1 MPLRLGARIRG
12 ELGGAMFYG
21 RFQSRSASISD
32 AIYLEIIATLYG
44 TTVPILVAGICQAIV
59 GAISVRES
67 GDAFTAVLTVL
78 GVVVTIARMID
89 VSAFRRQ
96 TRRTPLLDRA
106 EAIGWEQRYAVGSV
120 VMAFILGLF
129 AARSLF
135 VADAI
140 CLVMAI
146 GIAFG
151 FCAGIVARLSLL
163 PALAILDFIVVG
175 LPPIAAALIKQWDV
189 AHVVLALMFLV
200 FIVAGVEMVRLSYT
214 AMMNQMMLKQTFEQL
229 ARIDP
234 MTGLLNRSVL
244 ATDFAQVVAES
255 GSAMVA
261 VHAIDLDH
269 FKAANDRYGHPV
281 GDTLLKQ
288 VASRLKSLAGPAD
301 LIVRMGGDEFILV
314 QNSVPSRSD
323 AELTAQRIF
332 EAIGAPY
339 HVDGHEIRIGV
350 SIGIALSPEHGRTVE
365 VLLSR
370 SDAALYGAKERR
382 GGYVFASEATA
393 MEERRPRAA

>member
-1 MPLRLGARIRG
+1 
-12 ELGGAMFYG
+12 MFFG

-32 AIYLEIIATLYG
+32 AIYLQIIGTLYG

-67 GDAFTAVLTVL
+67 GDTLTAVLTVL
-78 GVVVTIARMID
+78 GVVVAIARMID

-96 TRRTPLLDRA
+96 TRRTPLSDRA
-106 EAIGWEQRYAVGSV
+106 EAMRWERRYAVGTV
-120 VMAFILGLF
+120 VTAFILGLF

-146 GIAFG
+146 GIGFG

-163 PALAILDFIVVG
+163 PALAILDFIVIG
-175 LPPIAAALIKQWDV
+175 LPVIAAALIKQWDV
-189 AHVVLALMFLV
+189 AHVALALMFLV
-200 FIVAGVEMVRLSYT
+200 FIVVGVEMVRLSYA
-214 AMMNQMMLKQTFEQL
+214 AMMNQMTLKQTFEKL

-244 ATDFAQVVAES
+244 TTDFARLVAQS
-255 GSAMVA
+255 GSATVA

-281 GDTLLKQ
+281 GDALLKQ
-288 VASRLKSLAGPAD
+288 VASRLKSLSSPAD

-314 QNSVPSRSD
+314 QVSAASRSD
-323 AELTAQRIF
+323 AESTAQRIF

-339 HVDGHEIRIGV
+339 HVDGHEIRIGA
-350 SIGIALSPEHGRTVE
+350 SIGIAVSPEHGRTVE
-365 VLLSR
+365 ALLSR
-370 SDAALYGAKERR
+370 SDAALYRAKERR
-382 GGYVFASEATA
+382 GGYVFASEAAAT
-393 MEERRPRAA
+393 EECRPRAA

>member
-1 MPLRLGARIRG
+1 
-12 ELGGAMFYG
+12 MFFG
-21 RFQSRSASISD
+21 RFQSRSASVSD

-44 TTVPILVAGICQAIV
+44 TSVPILVAGICQAIV

-89 VSAFRRQ
+89 VSALRRQ

-106 EAIGWEQRYAVGSV
+106 EAIGWERRYAVGTV

-140 CLVMAI
+140 CLVMAVGI
-146 GIAFG
+146 GFG

-163 PALAILDFIVVG
+163 PGLAILDFIAVG

-189 AHVVLALMFLV
+189 AHVALALMILV

-214 AMMNQMMLKQTFEQL
+214 AMMNQMTLKQTFEQL

-234 MTGLLNRSVL
+234 MTGLLNRSAL
-244 ATDFAQVVAES
+244 ATDFAHVVAES

-281 GDTLLKQ
+281 GDALLKQ
-288 VASRLKSLAGPAD
+288 VASRLKPLAGPDD

-314 QNSVPSRSD
+314 QSSVPSRSD
-323 AELTAQRIF
+323 AEATAQRIF

-339 HVDGHEIRIGV
+339 NVDGHEIRIGA

-365 VLLSR
+365 ALLSR
-370 SDAALYGAKERR
+370 SDAALYKAKERR
-382 GGYVFASEATA
+382 GGYVFAGEAAAT
-393 MEERRPRAA
+393 EERRSRAA

>member
-1 MPLRLGARIRG
+1 
-12 ELGGAMFYG
+12 MFFG

-106 EAIGWEQRYAVGSV
+106 EAIGWERRYAVGTV

-140 CLVMAI
+140 CLVMAV

-214 AMMNQMMLKQTFEQL
+214 AMMNQMTLKQTFEQL

-281 GDTLLKQ
+281 GDALLKQ

-314 QNSVPSRSD
+314 QSSVPSRSD
-323 AELTAQRIF
+323 AESTAQRIF

-339 HVDGHEIRIGV
+339 HVDGHEIRIGA

-365 VLLSR
+365 ALLSR

-382 GGYVFASEATA
+382 GGYVFASEAAA

>member
-1 MPLRLGARIRG
+1 
-12 ELGGAMFYG
+12 MFFG
-21 RFQSRSASISD
+21 RFQSRSASVSD

-44 TTVPILVAGICQAIV
+44 TSVPILVAGICQAIV

-67 GDAFTAVLTVL
+67 GDTFTAVLTVL

-106 EAIGWEQRYAVGSV
+106 EAIGWERRYAVGTV
-120 VMAFILGLF
+120 IMAFILGLF

-146 GIAFG
+146 GISFG

-189 AHVVLALMFLV
+189 AHVALALMFLV

-214 AMMNQMMLKQTFEQL
+214 AMMNQMTLKQTFEQL

-281 GDTLLKQ
+281 GDALLKQ

-314 QNSVPSRSD
+314 QSSVPSRSD
-323 AELTAQRIF
+323 AESTAQRIF

-339 HVDGHEIRIGV
+339 HVDGHEIRIGA

-365 VLLSR
+365 ALLSR

-382 GGYVFASEATA
+382 GGYVFASEAAA

>member
-1 MPLRLGARIRG
+1 
-12 ELGGAMFYG
+12 MFFG

-106 EAIGWEQRYAVGSV
+106 EAIGWERRYAVGTV

-140 CLVMAI
+140 CLVMAV

-214 AMMNQMMLKQTFEQL
+214 AMMNQMTLKQTFEQL

-281 GDTLLKQ
+281 GDALLKQ

-314 QNSVPSRSD
+314 QSSVPSRSD
-323 AELTAQRIF
+323 AESTAQRIF

-339 HVDGHEIRIGV
+339 HVDGHEIRIGA
-350 SIGIALSPEHGRTVE
+350 SIGIALSPEPGRTVE
-365 VLLSR
+365 ALLSR

-382 GGYVFASEATA
+382 GGYVFASEAAA

>member
-1 MPLRLGARIRG
+1 
-12 ELGGAMFYG
+12 MFFG
-21 RFQSRSASISD
+21 RFQSRSTSISD

-106 EAIGWEQRYAVGSV
+106 EAIGWERRYAVGTV

-140 CLVMAI
+140 CLVMAV

-214 AMMNQMMLKQTFEQL
+214 AMMNQMTLKQTFEQL

-281 GDTLLKQ
+281 GDALLKQ

-314 QNSVPSRSD
+314 QSSVPSRSD
-323 AELTAQRIF
+323 AESTAQRIF

-339 HVDGHEIRIGV
+339 HVDGHEIRIGA

-365 VLLSR
+365 ALLSR

-382 GGYVFASEATA
+382 GGYVFASEAAA

>member
-1 MPLRLGARIRG
+1 
-12 ELGGAMFYG
+12 MFFG

-89 VSAFRRQ
+89 LSAFRRQ

-106 EAIGWEQRYAVGSV
+106 EAIGWERRYAVGTV

-140 CLVMAI
+140 CLVMAV

-214 AMMNQMMLKQTFEQL
+214 AMMNQMTLKQTFEQL

-281 GDTLLKQ
+281 GDALLKQ

-314 QNSVPSRSD
+314 QSSVPSRSD
-323 AELTAQRIF
+323 AESTAQRIF

-339 HVDGHEIRIGV
+339 HVDGHEIRIGA

-365 VLLSR
+365 ALLSR

-382 GGYVFASEATA
+382 GGYVFASEAAA

>member
-1 MPLRLGARIRG
+1 
-12 ELGGAMFYG
+12 MFFG

-67 GDAFTAVLTVL
+67 GDGFTAVLTVL

-106 EAIGWEQRYAVGSV
+106 EAIGWERRYAVGTV

-140 CLVMAI
+140 CLVMAV

-189 AHVVLALMFLV
+189 AHIVLALMFLV

-214 AMMNQMMLKQTFEQL
+214 AMMNQMTLKQTFEQL

-281 GDTLLKQ
+281 GDALLKQ

-314 QNSVPSRSD
+314 QSSVPSRSD
-323 AELTAQRIF
+323 AESTAQRIF

-339 HVDGHEIRIGV
+339 HVDGHEIRIGA

-365 VLLSR
+365 ALLSR

-382 GGYVFASEATA
+382 GGYVFASEAAA

>member
-1 MPLRLGARIRG
+1 
-12 ELGGAMFYG
+12 MFFG

-106 EAIGWEQRYAVGSV
+106 EAIGWERRYAVGTV

-140 CLVMAI
+140 CLVMAV

-189 AHVVLALMFLV
+189 AHIVLALMFLV

-214 AMMNQMMLKQTFEQL
+214 AMMNQMTLKQTFEQL

-281 GDTLLKQ
+281 GDALLKQ

-314 QNSVPSRSD
+314 QSSVPSRSD
-323 AELTAQRIF
+323 AESTAQRIF

-339 HVDGHEIRIGV
+339 HVDGHEIRIGA

-365 VLLSR
+365 ALLSR

-382 GGYVFASEATA
+382 GGYVFASEAAA